1 VATVA
6 AVVSAR
12 QNHMLKVDDIAEDQI
27 VFYDIEATSQFAPY
41 AELKMIG
48 VQYGLSG
55 TPQLVE
61 SYRDKKRFRDTLAD
75 PDIIKVEFNGINYDD
90 LVLYRHGFP
99 VDEHNRHDLFL
110 MAKTVAPRLP
120 AYSLKFLNWWY
131 FGDVHLP
138 EMHLHAW
145 LKHNQVESMWQ
156 APKELLGPYC
166 LYDVAP
172 QTVNLFCL
180 FWEIVQ
186 RPQHWEV
193 YTTLELPMGVVMEE
207 LMLRGGEYLSE
218 SLIKEK
224 VATLQNEK
232 DWWEDDVYKRTAGKI
247 SNPNSVKQVGSYLQ
261 DEEGIELEL
270 TDKGNFSLKKADV
283 LEFLDLDNPDRDRSK
298 IIRGLFEVRRINN
311 TLSYYRNYL
320 DALGDNPG
328 HRKKGWIPKQYSLSG
343 ARTRRILSN
352 SKYKLNFQNP
362 NEAAKEVQIIPDGWL
377 GWWIDATQVENVVH
391 IYESGDS
398 DRRQSYEADAEW
410 NEYVWL
416 ANVTLG
422 TAYSKKELDDR
433 ERFPFPSAPHWSMYK
448 GFKTV
453 KLAGNFGMG
462 ATKYS
467 RIRRIP
473 ESAGRQSFALLHR
486 ACPAIKQLQNRVAQ
500 DLIRYGFVS
509 DVFGHIYS
517 GDPKK
522 AYKVVAYLIQGCG
535 TGSLPKAQMRANYN
549 TIHQWDAPYHPRLKY
564 ATPFILDEQ
573 RKIVSWGAISGTTHD
588 ENGGRL
594 SLGMDRKNIV
604 ATLQQMMFNMTERF
618 SPKFDNIPLRAK
630 LYLSRTTTSERE
642 EVDIKDIKTIR
653 KFLHA

>member
-1 VATVA
+1 
-6 AVVSAR
+6 VVSVL
-12 QNHMLKVDDIAEDQI
+12 QNLVLRVDDIAEDQI
-27 VFYDIEATSQFAPY
+27 VFYDIEATSQFAAY

-48 VQYGLSG
+48 VQYGIQG

-61 SYRDKKRFRDTLAD
+61 NYRDKRRFREALAN
-75 PDIIKVEFNGINYDD
+75 PKIIKVAFNNINYDD
-90 LVLYRHGFP
+90 LVLYRHHYP
-99 VDEHNRHDLFL
+99 VNESNRHDLFL
-110 MAKTVAPRLP
+110 AAKTVAPRLP
-120 AYSLKFLNWWY
+120 SYSLKFINWWY
-131 FGDVHLP
+131 FGDVHIP
-138 EMHLHAW
+138 EMLLHAW
-145 LKHNQVESMWQ
+145 LKKNQIESMWQ
-156 APKELLGPYC
+156 APRDLLGPYC
-166 LYDVAP
+166 LYDVT

-180 FWEIVQ
+180 LWEIVQ
-186 RPQHWEV
+186 RPEHWEV
-193 YTTLELPMGVVMEE
+193 YTTLELPMGMVMEE
-207 LMLRGGEYLSE
+207 IMLRGGEYLSE
-218 SLIKEK
+218 TLINEK

-247 SNPNSVKQVGSYLQ
+247 SNPNSVKQVGAYLQ

-320 DALGDNPG
+320 AALGDNPE
-328 HRKKGWIPKQYSLSG
+328 HRRKGWIPKQYSLSG

-362 NEAAKEVQIIPDGWL
+362 NEAAKEVQVVPDGWL

-398 DRRQSYEADAEW
+398 DRRESYEADAEW

-467 RIRRIP
+467 KIRRIP

-486 ACPAIKQLQNRVAQ
+486 ACPAIKQLQGRVAQ
-500 DLIRYGFVS
+500 DLIKDGFVT
-509 DVFGHIYS
+509 DAFGHIYS

-522 AYKVVAYLIQGCG
+522 AYKIVAYLIQGCG
-535 TGSLPKAQMRANYN
+535 TGSLPKAQMKANYD
-549 TIHQWDAPYHPRLKY
+549 TIHQWDAPYHQLLKY
-564 ATPFILDEQ
+564 AQPYVLDVE
-573 RKIVSWGAISGTTHD
+573 RKIVSFGLLSGTTHD
-588 ENGGRL
+588 EIQGRL
-594 SLGMDRKNIV
+594 SLGVGSKQII

-618 SPKFDNIPLRAK
+618 SHKFDNIPLRAK

-642 EVDIKDIKTIR
+642 EVDVKDIKTIR
-653 KFLHA
+653 KFIHA